1 MASLKMMDVAVPLI
15 HDVIT
20 FLMILNRMIPYKKAK
35 D

>member
-1 MASLKMMDVAVPLI
+1 MDVAVPPI

-20 FLMILNRMIPYKKAK
+20 FLMILNRMIEYKKAK